1 MDRAQLLNKEKINLF
16 YLEYWKHL
24 LVRIQLDVMD
34 IAKNVCNNIYDT
46 LLHQS
51 RKTKDEINAKKDL
64 RHLNLVKNLNTTCM
78 ALVLDD
84 HTKVLPS
91 IPYTL
96 SKNEK
101 KNVL

>member
-1 MDRAQLLNKEKINLF
+1 M
-16 YLEYWKHL
+16 H
-24 LVRIQLDVMD
+24 
-34 IAKNVCNNIYDT
+34 IAKNVCNSIYDI

-64 RHLNLVKNLNTTCM
+64 RHSDLVKNLNTTCM

-84 HTKVLPS
+84 HTKVLPPV
-91 IPYTL
+91 PYTL

>member
-51 RKTKDEINAKKDL
+51 RKTKDEINAKK
-64 RHLNLVKNLNTTCM
+64 R
-78 ALVLDD
+78 
-84 HTKVLPS
+84 S
-91 IPYTL
+91 
-96 SKNEK
+96 
-101 KNVL
+101 